1 MWGAKGPSVFDCS
14 GFTQWAWAQA
24 GVKIGPDTC
33 TQIKEGIPVPRG
45 QVRAGDLIFP
55 LNSFGSGGKPGPGH
69 VQIAISDTQVVT

>member
-1 MWGAKGPSVFDCS
+1 M
-14 GFTQWAWAQA
+14 
-24 GVKIGPDTC
+24 KIGPDTC